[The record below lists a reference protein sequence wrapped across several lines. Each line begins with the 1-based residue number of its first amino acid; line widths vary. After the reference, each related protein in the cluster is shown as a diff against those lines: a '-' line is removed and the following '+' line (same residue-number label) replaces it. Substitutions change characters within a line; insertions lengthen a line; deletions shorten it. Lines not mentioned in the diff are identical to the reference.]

1 MYKHLKQLKTDSFDY
16 VIKKDDF
23 NRFRNVLKKTITHA
37 KRLHF
42 KRLFDQFKYDIKK
55 TWKIISDSLNK
66 TSHNTIPD
74 TMIINGLDCTDKK
87 QIADSFNAFF
97 VSVGEQNN
105 ANIERHRESHYR
117 DYLTD
122 QVEAQFTFRSISN
135 SDTVRMIK
143 NVKLSNSKGHDGIS
157 SDLLK
162 LLGNAISKSITLIIN
177 QSLRT
182 GIFPDHLKIAKVFPI
197 FKKDS
202 KKLIKNYR
210 PISVLPVI
218 FKIFE
223 MAIHEQLSDYF
234 TTNSLF
240 CKQQYGFMKNA
251 STELAALELID
262 RLLNQLS
269 ARKIPTNLYLDLSK
283 AFDSI
288 SNDILLDKLRYY
300 GVTDG
305 SIQLLKSY
313 LSNRKQYVQIDGLI
327 SSMQYIKTGIPQG
340 SIVGLLL
347 FSIYINDIVKC
358 TEKFNCIL
366 YADDTTLNSTI
377 DCFGKEIHVTEQNI
391 SAELQRISK
400 WLELNRLQ
408 LNTEK
413 PKFML
418 FHMPQK
424 NIPNLKLTISGSI
437 IERVTLF
444 KFLGLNIDS
453 NLNWKAHL
461 SAVSTKVSRVIGLL
475 HKLKYVFPSYI
486 LRMIYNSLILPH
498 FNYSLLAWGCKCQN
512 IEILQKRAIRIV
524 HFKSPIAHTEPILIS
539 MNQLKLS
546 DMYTCHLLK
555 LYYKMYRNRL
565 PTYFENFI
573 PEYGESNHNLRNRHI
588 HLPDVRCEFG
598 KLNAKY
604 QMHLRLRE
612 LAILSNPP
620 IYPLIDINDDAL
632 SKSLSYFS
640 GYIKSMFTSS
650 YNIECNIDN
659 CYVCENSI

>member
-1 MYKHLKQLKTDSFDY
+1 M
-16 VIKKDDF
+16 
-23 NRFRNVLKKTITHA
+23 
-37 KRLHF
+37 
-42 KRLFDQFKYDIKK
+42 
-55 TWKIISDSLNK
+55 
-66 TSHNTIPD
+66 
-74 TMIINGLDCTDKK
+74 
-87 QIADSFNAFF
+87 
-97 VSVGEQNN
+97 
-105 ANIERHRESHYR
+105 
-117 DYLTD
+117 
-122 QVEAQFTFRSISN
+122 
-135 SDTVRMIK
+135 
-143 NVKLSNSKGHDGIS
+143 SKE
-157 SDLLK
+157 
-162 LLGNAISKSITLIIN
+162 N
-177 QSLRT
+177 
-182 GIFPDHLKIAKVFPI
+182 
-197 FKKDS
+197 
-202 KKLIKNYR
+202 KLIKNYR

-218 FKIFE
+218 SKIFQ

-262 RLLNQLS
+262 RLLNQLN

-288 SNDILLDKLRYY
+288 SHDILLDKLRYY

-313 LSNRKQYVQIDGLI
+313 LSNRKQYVQIDGVM
-327 SSMQYIKTGIPQG
+327 SSMQYIQTGIPQG
-340 SIVGLLL
+340 SIVGPLL

-377 DCFGKEIHVTEQNI
+377 DCFGKEIHVIEQNI

-413 PKFML
+413 SKFML

-424 NIPNLKLTISGSI
+424 SIPNLKLTISGSI
-437 IERVTLF
+437 IERVTQF

-475 HKLKYVFPSYI
+475 HKLKYVFPSYS

-512 IEILQKRAIRIV
+512 IEILQKKAIRIV
-524 HFKSPIAHTEPILIS
+524 HFKSPIAHTEPILKA

-555 LYYKMYRNRL
+555 LYYKLYRNRL

-612 LAILSNPP
+612 LAFPSNPP
-620 IYPLIDINDDAL
+620 IYPLIDINDDTL

-650 YNIECNIDN
+650 YNIECNIVN